1 MHKQKIKDSYWHCM
15 ESLFIT
21 SLIIHKRFEA
31 QCGED
36 FGLIQK
42 RQNYGILLNN
52 QQYFVGT

>member
-1 MHKQKIKDSYWHCM
+1 M